1 MRRLH
6 ETCTVEGCSGTHKAR
21 GYCQTHY
28 MQYKRG
34 VPVTPEIRHRVP
46 RGQVLPECSEAD
58 CSASVKAHGL
68 CHAHYQRLLRQ
79 GHTRY
84 RDRTKPAKTC
94 SEPGCE
100 KILYAKGVCHVH
112 HAQRRKLAQYGLL
125 PESYAAL
132 LGAQNGV
139 CAICGKSECIRSPS
153 GEPKHLAVDHCHATG
168 SVRALLCS
176 RCNTALGLFQDDPV
190 LLRKA
195 AEYLLAHA
203 SPV

>member
-46 RGQVLPECSEAD
+46 RGQVLPECSEAG

-100 KILYAKGVCHVH
+100 KILYAKGLCHQH
-112 HAQRRKLAQYGLL
+112 SAYKRKLAQYGLT
-125 PESYAAL
+125 PENYADL
-132 LGAQNGV
+132 QTLQGGA
-139 CAICGKSECIRSPS
+139 CAICNGPERASAPD
-153 GEPKHLAVDHCHATG
+153 GNPKQLAVDHCHVSG
-168 SVRALLCS
+168 QVRALLCS
-176 RCNTALGLFQDDPV
+176 SCNRGLGLFQDDPV